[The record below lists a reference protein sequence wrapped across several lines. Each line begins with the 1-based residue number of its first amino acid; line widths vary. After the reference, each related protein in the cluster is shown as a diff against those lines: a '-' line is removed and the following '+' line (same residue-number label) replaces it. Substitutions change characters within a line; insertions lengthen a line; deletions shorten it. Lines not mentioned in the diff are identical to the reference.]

1 MDGGPTAGRSAAAD
15 WVVCQGCGCVSYRKR
30 FLRALSVCPDCGA
43 HHRLTA
49 PERLGILLDP
59 GSARPLGTPA
69 ADRDPLGFAG
79 YPRQVAEARART
91 GLDEAVLCVRG
102 RIAGRPVVAAVMDFR
117 FLGGSLGGAVGD
129 LLTAAADE
137 ACADRVPLLVVTASG
152 GARMQEGPVALMQ
165 MARLAG
171 AFARLDA
178 AGVLTLS
185 VITDPTYGG
194 VAASFATLADVVL
207 AETGARLGFAGPR
220 VIGQT
225 IGERLPDGFQT
236 AGFLLERGLLD
247 GVYDRRALRP
257 ALGRLL
263 AAYEGRRARTPAALA
278 AARSTAPGTL
288 ARRLGE
294 RPAAP
299 APQPARALGPH
310 PDDSGPRSAREPGP
324 ASARDSGPGFVRD
337 SDPALALALDS
348 GPASALDSGPASARD
363 PGPPPVRDPGLLA
376 ERDPWDVVRSAR
388 RLDRPT
394 LLDHAARLLEGFE
407 ELRGDRAGGR
417 CPALVGGL
425 GRFDGRTV
433 MLIGH
438 QKAHVPAAL
447 AARNHGMALPS
458 GYRTAARLMRLAA
471 KLGIPVVTLVD
482 TPGAYPGVSA
492 EEQGQAVAI
501 AENLRLMS
509 TLPVPVVCVVIGEG
523 GSGGALGVA
532 VADRVYV
539 CENATYSVIS
549 PEGCASILWK
559 DPASAP
565 RAAAALGLVPREL
578 LRLGV
583 VDGVVPEPP
592 GGAHTDWDRAA
603 DCLRTAVREA
613 LGELLPLDPGE
624 LVARRQERYRGMTG
638 AAGAPPDGEER
649 PGVVPVPGA
658 GLPALDFASLSVPG
672 LALAGAGATGPGE
685 GASCSPGC

>member
-1 MDGGPTAGRSAAAD
+1 MDGGATAGRSAAAD

-59 GSARPLGTPA
+59 GSARPLDTPA

-178 AGVLTLS
+178 AGVVTLS

-225 IGERLPDGFQT
+225 IGERLPEGFQT

-263 AAYEGRRARTPAALA
+263 AAYEGRQARTPAAPA
-278 AARSTAPGTL
+278 GARSAVPGAPG
-288 ARRLGE
+288 RRAGG

-299 APQPARALGPH
+299 APQSARDLGPH
-310 PDDSGPRSAREPGP
+310 PDNPGP
-324 ASARDSGPGFVRD
+324 ALVRNPG
-337 SDPALALALDS
+337 PALVRNP
-348 GPASALDSGPASARD
+348 GPALVRDSGPASARD

-376 ERDPWDVVRSAR
+376 EREPWDVVRSAR

-425 GRFDGRTV
+425 GRFDGTTV

-638 AAGAPPDGEER
+638 AAGTPPDGEER
-649 PGVVPVPGA
+649 PGAVPAPGERRTGA

-672 LALAGAGATGPGE
+672 LALAGAGAAGPGE